1 MNNIMIGRFV
11 PGSSWVHR
19 LDPRTKMI
27 VTFVF
32 IFVML
37 FASSWG
43 TYALSAVFVVLAI
56 RLTQQPFK
64 LYWDGLK
71 PIFWLILFTVVLQL
85 FLTPGTPVVL
95 HVGPLQVTWPGILN
109 AIYVMIRFT
118 LIILMSTIMTLSTPP
133 TSIANALESLL
144 APLNKIHVPVA
155 ELALMLSIALRFVP
169 LLMDETQKI
178 MNAQKSRGMSFSTG
192 GPIKRARA
200 IVPLLIPLFV
210 GALQRALDLANAME
224 IRGFKDAA
232 LRTKYRILLYGRQDV
247 VAFIGTLIFVLI
259 FIGIKISG
267 V

>member
-95 HVGPLQVTWPGILN
+95 HVGPLQVTWPGILLS
-109 AIYVMIRFT
+109 
-118 LIILMSTIMTLSTPP
+118 LIHI
-133 TSIANALESLL
+133 
-144 APLNKIHVPVA
+144 
-155 ELALMLSIALRFVP
+155 
-169 LLMDETQKI
+169 
-178 MNAQKSRGMSFSTG
+178 
-192 GPIKRARA
+192 
-200 IVPLLIPLFV
+200 
-210 GALQRALDLANAME
+210 
-224 IRGFKDAA
+224 
-232 LRTKYRILLYGRQDV
+232 
-247 VAFIGTLIFVLI
+247 
-259 FIGIKISG
+259 
-267 V
+267 